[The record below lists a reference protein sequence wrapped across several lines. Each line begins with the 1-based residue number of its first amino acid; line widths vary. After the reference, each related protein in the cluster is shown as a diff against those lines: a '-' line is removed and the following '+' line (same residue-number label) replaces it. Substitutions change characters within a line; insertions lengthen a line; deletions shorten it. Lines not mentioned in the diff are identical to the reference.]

1 MKNVVLA
8 VALCILVATG
18 LFGQMTSLTGTVT
31 DPSGAVVP
39 NAVIT
44 VVNTETG
51 LQRQDKSDAQG
62 RYGMEQLSPGTYR
75 LTAKASGFADIV
87 INRFELLVN
96 QPATMPITFEKI
108 GATSTTI
115 SVEANATQVNTQ
127 DASLGNAVGTQAI
140 VELPFFARNVANL
153 LQYQPGVTSFGTNND
168 DRNGSVNGGRSD
180 QGNVTLDGADVNNE
194 HSRAAFTSV
203 LRVTLDSVEEFRST
217 TTNADATKGR
227 GSGADVALVTKSGT
241 NQYHGSLYEY
251 RRGTETAANGFF
263 SNRASVPRAALL
275 INIFGGSAGGPIK
288 KNKAFFFL
296 NYEGRR
302 DASATVVSRTVPAEA
317 TKQGIVLYHD
327 AKGVLQQVSPEQA
340 KAIDPLGIG
349 INQAAL
355 KIMQGYPAGNN
366 NSVGDGLNTLGYT
379 FNSPQHSDQNTYI
392 ARLDYHLDEAG
403 KHSLF
408 WRGNLQNDSQNGT
421 PQFPGMIPNSVTLA
435 NNKGFATG
443 WTAVL
448 TPTMVSTLRY
458 GLTRVGGETTGIL
471 NSGFTAFR
479 GYSTPFGTSTG
490 TARIVPVHTL
500 SEDLSWSHGAHD
512 LRFGGMLRLISDR
525 SISFDHS
532 FSSAT
537 TNSSGISGSG
547 ADITPASLGINKNDT
562 TSYQYTMSALLG
574 IIAQATGNYNY
585 LTDGTVLPVGAPV
598 TRNWVDHASEL
609 YAQDSWKLK
618 SNFTMTYGVRL
629 SLMPPVHE
637 ANGQQVSTD
646 IPIGTWFNQRGAL
659 MDQGKSAS
667 SMPPITYVLAN
678 SAQGRP
684 LYPYHTAVAPR
695 LAFAWSPNASS
706 GLARFLFGGPGKTS
720 IRAGAGMYYDEIGE
734 PLADSFDSTA
744 FGLSTS
750 LNNPLNVLDS
760 TQLPRFTSFFTLP
773 AQLIPPAPKGGF
785 PVSYPDAFAITNSI
799 DDHLKAPYT
808 MNLNFSIGRQ
818 FSHGLFVQA
827 SYVGRLSRHS
837 LIQRDLAMP
846 GNLKDPK
853 SGQTYF
859 QAMTQ
864 LATAI
869 DFKNLATVNSSGLAD
884 VSKIT
889 PIPFFENMWATAAG
903 KGFSA
908 TQVIAKEYLERNNQ
922 GDFTSVLADMD
933 NGDNCGAAGS
943 VFRADGRIRQT
954 GCGVLGAYSMFSP
967 QFAALS
973 AWSSLGSGAYHSAQV
988 TVRKQ
993 TSNGLLFDL
1002 NYTFSKSIDI
1012 GSHAESS
1019 DAFTSDFMINSWD
1032 PSQLRAVSGYDVR
1045 HSVNAYMVWQLPFG
1059 RNKKFARSI
1068 NRALDALVGGWEI
1081 SGTYRQTSGLPFSVS
1096 DGSRW
1101 ATNWQLSS
1109 FATPNGTPI
1118 PQTVSAHNAPGLNG
1132 VGGPNLWTD
1141 PASALA
1147 GFSETMAGQTGSR
1160 NSLRGEGF
1168 FNIDTGL
1175 YKNFTL
1181 AEGKRLQIRWESFN
1195 VSNTVRFDPASA
1207 NLSLTSS
1214 GNFGK
1219 LTGQLGSPRQMQF
1232 AMRLSF

>member
-1 MKNVVLA
+1 MKSVVLA
-8 VALCILVATG
+8 VALCIFPATG
-18 LFGQMTSLTGTVT
+18 LFGQMASLVGTVT

-51 LQRQDKSDAQG
+51 LQRQDKSDVQG
-62 RYGMEQLSPGTYR
+62 RYGMEQLPPGTYK
-75 LTAKASGFADIV
+75 LMAKASGFADIV
-87 INRFELLVN
+87 IQKVELLVN
-96 QPATMPITFEKI
+96 QPATLPITFEKI

-153 LQYQPGVTSFGTNND
+153 LQYQPGVTSFGTTD

-180 QGNVTLDGADVNNE
+180 QGNITLDGANVNNE
-194 HSRAAFTSV
+194 HSRVAFTSV

-217 TTNADATKGR
+217 TSNADATKGR

-241 NQYHGSLYEY
+241 NQLHGSLYEY
-251 RRGTETAANGFF
+251 RRGTETAANDFF
-263 SNRASVPRAALL
+263 SNRSGVPRAPLL
-275 INIFGGSAGGPIK
+275 INIFGGSAGGPVK
-288 KNKAFFFL
+288 KNRAFFFL

-302 DASATVVSRTVPAEA
+302 DASASVVTRTVPVEA
-317 TKQGIVLYHD
+317 TKAGITLYRD
-327 AKGVLQQVSPEQA
+327 TAGVLQQVSPAQA

-366 NSVGDGLNTLGYT
+366 TAIGDGLNTLGYT

-408 WRGNLQNDSQNGT
+408 WRGNLQNDSQNGV

-435 NNKGFATG
+435 NNKGFAAG
-443 WTAVL
+443 WTGVL
-448 TPTMVSTLRY
+448 SPTMVSTFRY
-458 GLTRVGGETTGIL
+458 GLTRAGGETTGIL
-471 NSGFTAFR
+471 GSVFTTFR
-479 GYSTPFGTSTG
+479 GYTDPFGTSTG
-490 TARIVPVHTL
+490 TSRIVPVHTL

-512 LRFGGMLRLISDR
+512 LRFGGLMRLISDQ
-525 SISFDHS
+525 SVSYSHS
-532 FSSAT
+532 YSWAT

-547 ADITPASLGINKNDT
+547 ADITPASLNISKGDT
-562 TSYQYTMSALLG
+562 TSYQYTMAALLG
-574 IIAQATGNYNY
+574 IISQTTGNYNY
-585 LTDGTVLPVGAPV
+585 LVDGTVLPVGAPV
-598 TRNWVDHASEL
+598 KRNWASHEGEL

-618 SNFTMTYGVRL
+618 SNFTVTYGLRL
-629 SLMPPVHE
+629 SIMPPVHE

-659 MDQGKSAS
+659 MNKGLPTS
-667 SMPPITYVLAN
+667 SMPAITYVLAN

-684 LYPYHTAVAPR
+684 LYPQHNPLAPR
-695 LAFAWSPNASS
+695 LAFAYSPNGDS

-720 IRAGAGMYYDEIGE
+720 IRAGAGMYYDEIGV
-734 PLADSFDSTA
+734 PLAASFDSTA
-744 FGLSTS
+744 FGLATT
-750 LNNPLNVLDS
+750 LQNPLNVLDS
-760 TQLPRFTSFFTLP
+760 TQLPRFTTFFSVPT
-773 AQLIPPAPKGGF
+773 QLIAPAPKGGF
-785 PVSYPDAFAITNSI
+785 PVSYPNAFAITNSI
-799 DDHLKAPYT
+799 DDQLKAPYT
-808 MNLNFSIGRQ
+808 MNLDFSIGRQ

-846 GNLKDPK
+846 ANLKDPK
-853 SGQTYF
+853 SGQTYY

-864 LATAI
+864 LAQAI
-869 DFKNLATVNSSGLAD
+869 DFQHLASKGSNGIAD

-889 PIPFFENMWATAAG
+889 GIPFFENLWATAAG
-903 KGFSA
+903 NGFSA
-908 TQVIAKEYLERNNQ
+908 TQVIAKEYLERSNA
-922 GDFTSVLADMD
+922 GDFTNVLADMD
-933 NGDNCGAAGS
+933 NGSNCGAAGS
-943 VFRADGRIRQT
+943 TFNSAGKLTKT
-954 GCGVLGAYSMFSP
+954 GCGVLGAYSMWSP
-967 QFAALS
+967 QYSALS
-973 AWSSLGSGAYHSAQV
+973 AWSSLGSGAYHAAQLS
-988 TVRKQ
+988 VRKQ

-1012 GSHAESS
+1012 GSRAESS
-1019 DAFTSDFMINSWD
+1019 TTFSTDFMINSWD
-1032 PSQLRAVSGYDVR
+1032 PSQLRGVSRYDVR
-1045 HSVNAYMVWQLPFG
+1045 HNVNAYMVWQLPFG

-1068 NRALDALVGGWEI
+1068 NRALDAFVGGWEI

-1101 ATNWQLSS
+1101 ATNWQLSA
-1109 FATPNGTPI
+1109 FATPNGNPLA
-1118 PQTVSAHNAPGLNG
+1118 QTVSAHNAPGING
-1132 VGGPNLWTD
+1132 VGGPNLWTN
-1141 PASALA
+1141 PAAA
-1147 GFSETMAGQTGSR
+1147 FAAFSETMAGQTGSR
-1160 NSLRGEGF
+1160 NTLRGSGF

-1181 AEGKRLQIRWESFN
+1181 AEGKSLQIRWESYN
-1195 VSNTVRFDPASA
+1195 VSNTVMFDPNSA

-1214 GNFGK
+1214 GSFGK
-1219 LTGQLGSPRQMQF
+1219 LTAQLGSARQMQF
-1232 AMRLSF
+1232 AMRLRF